1 MDTMDRKQEIL
12 ILIDALVLKTKERMT
27 SDIKMSAGDVVE
39 ITLYVMLL
47 VERSPNTLSSEDKL
61 HIATETIYKTLDLLP
76 DLSESS
82 KNEMKLLIPNAIETI
97 IAASKGEFSF
107 GKPSNPD
114 GKKVDTVKLA
124 QKLYD
129 RIAKFIKDEKFTADT
144 ITLNIFIIVAQ
155 LMSMIEEY
163 PSLTG
168 IEKKI
173 VVLEI
178 MKKIEKDILDFYPD
192 MTIQQRQAL
201 KLSLML
207 LPSLIDKLV
216 ATASGAIDL
225 NQIKENS
232 VKCWGGIKNLFNK
245 IKCTK

>member
-1 MDTMDRKQEIL
+1 VRINYISQPKQY
-12 ILIDALVLKTKERMT
+12 
-27 SDIKMSAGDVVE
+27 IK
-39 ITLYVMLL
+39 
-47 VERSPNTLSSEDKL
+47 
-61 HIATETIYKTLDLLP
+61 H
-76 DLSESS
+76 
-82 KNEMKLLIPNAIETI
+82 LIPNAIETI